1 MTKFPFV
8 GERSF
13 RFMSMTDDDMN
24 DVTDTVRNP
33 TSPPLPN
40 HRPGGRSPSRRGTRT
55 SSPVLPRRSSPLAST
70 TGAGRSR
77 SSGKSRY
84 SRQPRSVRES
94 FSQPHYL
101 SLATVNMKSKYR
113 AEKKSLHILLSSTQA
128 GSGRKVKQEQEE
140 ISRNHVPRLF
150 LGSVE
155 LKWHFA
161 KEIDAATAMIQNYSS
176 NDF

>member
-1 MTKFPFV
+1 MPKSSYAADPIAKHTFGTWRHQGSTEGSWGSSKIRRMKLWCPLMSAMAPSSSCRNGSLEYTSKLTKFPFV

-13 RFMSMTDDDMN
+13 RFMSMTDDMN

-55 SSPVLPRRSSPLAST
+55 SSPLLPRRSSPLAST

-94 FSQPHYL
+94 FNRIICHLP
-101 SLATVNMKSKYR
+101 
-113 AEKKSLHILLSSTQA
+113 
-128 GSGRKVKQEQEE
+128 
-140 ISRNHVPRLF
+140 P
-150 LGSVE
+150 
-155 LKWHFA
+155 
-161 KEIDAATAMIQNYSS
+161 
-176 NDF
+176 